1 MKPLRHRHRQKYLR
15 GHLSLTT
22 RRPGFVAQRGRTSV
36 RSVHC
41 TAGRRVADGGD
52 PGGVGDLLTQGHLH
66 PASSPGVNLTPARP
80 LVDRPGHLSFWPACP
95 GLNLQKEEEAK
106 SAGSR
111 RGPRGRRRPW
121 IRAQHPLF
129 LLRVFVLP
137 SAPALARC
145 LGRPAHLSLGTRRTK
160 GGDFRTPLLTLHCR
174 RQPRF
179 PRTAS
184 ARRRRRPPWVTT
196 LSPAII

>member
-41 TAGRRVADGGD
+41 TAGRRVADGGG

-145 LGRPAHLSLGTRRTK
+145 LRISLWAPGGQKEVISGRLCSPCTADDSPG
-160 GGDFRTPLLTLHCR
+160 FQEPPLRGAAGVLR
-174 RQPRF
+174 G
-179 PRTAS
+179 S
-184 ARRRRRPPWVTT
+184 PPYPQQ
-196 LSPAII
+196 SSD